1 MALKMNIPMFSG
13 STPLVMF
20 AQASIAMNC
29 KIQTMCVKTNIIVSF
44 TPPEVTDEDCLK
56 ILYYHH
62 QNVTMCQRVVDIRM
76 NEGIKDSSKQIEPNF
91 SEVCTVE
98 MENYQALKGYHVV
111 YEYDYSHCIYEVEIH
126 KFRSLSLLQK
136 FERFFEKIPH
146 DSSIAFVFDEVNFGL
161 CTFVTFFVKA
171 LLRHLGRKTPVMAV
185 GDENISCYRSILCLK
200 GPDIVQTWL
209 SNNEPRRD
217 LIACLSTLKNKKA
230 EFIINLSLYN
240 PHISSAR
247 HAASKYSNICLP
259 PPTADEREA
268 LIFLSSKKNKESDE
282 AYSMHRSKMEKYL
295 RRTMEDG

>member
-1 MALKMNIPMFSG
+1 MSCDHDNFNMFSG
-13 STPLVMF
+13 STPFLVF
-20 AQASIAMNC
+20 AKASMIMNC

-62 QNVTMCQRVVDIRM
+62 KNVTVCQRVVDIRI

-91 SEVCTVE
+91 SEVCTAE
-98 MENYQALKGYHVV
+98 MENSHALSGYHAV

-126 KFRSLSLLQK
+126 EFRSLSLLQK

-146 DSSIAFVFDEVNFGL
+146 DSSIAFVFDEWNAP
-161 CTFVTFFVKA
+161 FVTFFVKA

-217 LIACLSTLKNKKA
+217 IIACLSTLKNKKA

-247 HAASKYSNICLP
+247 HATLKYSNIYLP
-259 PPTADEREA
+259 TPTTDEYEA
-268 LIFLSSKKNKESDE
+268 LLFISSKKNKE
-282 AYSMHRSKMEKYL
+282 RSTGAKW
-295 RRTMEDG
+295 RSI